1 MWGQGWWGW
10 WRATC
15 AETLGTGARA
25 WPRAAAAAAADA
37 DDDAVVAAA
46 PPPSPASEGRRR
58 RRGAEAPRR
67 EVKADQ
73 PPPCSWTASFQ
84 TSSQA

>member
-1 MWGQGWWGW
+1 MWWVWWW
-10 WRATC
+10 ATC

-25 WPRAAAAAAADA
+25 WPRAAAAAAAV
-37 DDDAVVAAA
+37 DDDDEAAVAAA
-46 PPPSPASEGRRR
+46 PPPSPASEGRWR

-73 PPPCSWTASFQ
+73 APPCSWTASFQ